1 MEDSPK
7 VVNLRGMRPDEKRRL
22 TDRVDDFGYDLTQ
35 LEAVVKAMRLELAQQ
50 RARVRELE
58 HQVDDLTRTL
68 NGARRR

>member
-1 MEDSPK
+1 
-7 VVNLRGMRPDEKRRL
+7 MRRDDQRRL
-22 TDRVDDFGYDLTQ
+22 GDRVDDLGFDLTQ

-58 HQVDDLTRTL
+58 HEVDDLNRAL